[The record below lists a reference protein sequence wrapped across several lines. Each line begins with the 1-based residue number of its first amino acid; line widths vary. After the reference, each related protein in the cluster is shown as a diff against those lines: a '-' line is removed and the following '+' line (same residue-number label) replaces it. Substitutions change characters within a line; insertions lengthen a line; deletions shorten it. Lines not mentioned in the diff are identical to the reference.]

1 MSSFQRLPHWGMTS
15 WAANLSV
22 VIGLLGLFGFVVF
35 NTLRINRNRRSRLRN
50 RRITARLLN
59 WK

>member
-1 MSSFQRLPHWGMTS
+1 MSNPQRLPHWGMTS
-15 WAANLSV
+15 WAANLLV
-22 VIGLLGLFGFVVF
+22 VLGLLGLFGFVVF
-35 NTLRINRNRRSRLRN
+35 NTLRINRNRRSRLRS

>member
-1 MSSFQRLPHWGMTS
+1 MSSFQRLPHLGMTP

-22 VIGLLGLFGFVVF
+22 VVGLLGLFGFVVF
-35 NTLRINRNRRSRLRN
+35 NTLRINRNRRSRQRS